1 MARRKSCCG
10 DETPG
15 AQTDLANR
23 LKALAHPARLEIVR
37 QLVEA
42 NRCCCNDFCA
52 TLPLA
57 QSTISQHLDLLCQA
71 GIVAYAPDGNRS
83 VYRLEPNALAELAGE
98 LARLCAVPAIV
109 SGDNRDG

>member
-1 MARRKSCCG
+1 MARRRNCC
-10 DETPG
+10 DIEASA

-37 QLVEA
+37 QLVGRT
-42 NRCCCNDFCA
+42 RCCCNDFCA

-71 GIVAYAPDGNRS
+71 GLVVYAPDGNRS
-83 VYRLEPNALAELAGE
+83 AYQLEPKALAELAGE
-98 LARLCAVPAIV
+98 LARLTFAADAK
-109 SGDNRDG
+109 SGDNGDG